1 MSTEKIK
8 FGRSNVFFD
17 PFERR
22 PGPIK
27 TNMHYCPGCG
37 HGILHKLIAEAIE
50 HYGIQENTVFIAPVG
65 CAVFAYYY
73 FNCGSI
79 SVPHGRAPAVGTGAA
94 RATPEKYVIS
104 YQGDG
109 DLGAIGF
116 NEFIQAAN
124 RGEKMAIFFV
134 NNSNYG
140 MTGGQMA
147 PTTLPNQVT
156 MTSPYGRNVETEGY
170 PMKVCEL
177 VNALEAPV
185 YIERVA
191 LTGTANILKAR
202 KAVFKAIENLKN
214 RKGFSLVEALSPCPV
229 NLKMTAE
236 QVNEF
241 IDTKMTQFFPLG
253 VLRDRSAETPAGCVP
268 EEPVRDPEGVK
279 KLLFTAKEEG
289 TADAEKIVNNSELF
303 NDERRIR
310 VSGFGGQGILSLGHT
325 LADMARLRDFNVSW
339 MPSYGPEQRGGSA
352 SCAVILSRKAIPS
365 PLVDSCDLLIAMTKA
380 ALDKFGYQLKDDGI
394 LIYDTSAMEK
404 PEVKPGQKV
413 FGLDALAIAN
423 RIGNAK
429 CANSA
434 VLGALAAILG
444 KYALTSEDAADYEKV
459 FTEAITESFRKKP
472 KVVEQNIA
480 AFNAGREEMASQLA

>member
-1 MSTEKIK
+1 MSTEKVK
-8 FGRSNVFFD
+8 FGRSKVFFD

-50 HYGIQENTVFIAPVG
+50 YYGIQENTVFIAPVG

-79 SVPHGRAPAVGTGAA
+79 SVPHGRAPAVGTGAS

-109 DLGAIGF
+109 DLAAIGF

-124 RGEKMAIFFV
+124 RGERMSVFFV

-156 MTSPYGRNVETEGY
+156 MTSPYGRNVETDGY
-170 PMKVCEL
+170 PVKVCEL

-191 LTGTANILKAR
+191 LTGTANIIKAR
-202 KAVFKAIENLKN
+202 KAVFKAIENLRD

-241 IDTKMTQFFPLG
+241 IDTKMTKYFPLG
-253 VLRDRSAETPAGCVP
+253 MLRDRSAETPAGKVP
-268 EEPVRDPEGVK
+268 EAPVREPEEVK
-279 KLLFTAKEEG
+279 QLLFTVKEGAGDAAAG
-289 TADAEKIVNNSELF
+289 TVNNSEIF

-325 LADMARLRDFNVSW
+325 LADMARLRHFNVSW

-365 PLVDSCDLLIAMTKA
+365 PLVDSCDLLIAMTRA
-380 ALDKFGYQLKDDGI
+380 ALDKFGHQLKDDGI

-404 PEVKPGQKV
+404 PAVKPGQKV

-444 KYALTSEDAADYEKV
+444 KFALTPEDAADYQKV

-472 KVVEQNIA
+472 QVVEQNIA
-480 AFNAGREEMASQLA
+480 AFNAGRDEMSSQLV

>member
-1 MSTEKIK
+1 MSEKIK
-8 FGRSNVFFD
+8 FGRSPVFFD

-27 TNMHYCPGCG
+27 KNMHYCPGCG
-37 HGILHKLIAEAIE
+37 HGILHKLVAEAID
-50 HYGIQENTVFIAPVG
+50 HYGIQGKTMFMVPVG

-73 FNCGSI
+73 FNVGAI
-79 SVPHGRAPAVGTGAA
+79 SVPHGRAPAVGTGVC
-94 RATPEKYVIS
+94 RAKPDSYVIS

-109 DLGAIGF
+109 DLAAIGF
-116 NEFIQAAN
+116 NEFLQAAN
-124 RGEKMAIFFV
+124 RGEKMSIFFV

-147 PTTLPNQVT
+147 PTTLPGQKT
-156 MTSPYGRNVETEGY
+156 TTTPFGRNVLTDGY
-170 PMKVCEL
+170 PVHVCEMINTL
-177 VNALEAPV
+177 TAPV

-191 LTGTANILKAR
+191 LTTTARIMNAR
-202 KAVFKAIENLKN
+202 KAVFKAIENLRD
-214 RKGFSLVEALSPCPV
+214 RKGFSFVEVVSPCPV
-229 NLKMTAE
+229 NLKMNAE
-236 QVNEF
+236 QINDF
-241 IDTKMTQFFPLG
+241 IENQMLKEFPLG
-253 VLRDRSAETPAGCVP
+253 CLRDRSAETPAGAVP
-268 EEPVRDPEGVK
+268 EPPAHDVETVK
-279 KLLFTAKEEG
+279 KVLFPQALEEQG
-289 TADAEKIVNNSELF
+289 AVRKNTSAIFDREL
-303 NDERRIR
+303 RIKMA
-310 VSGFGGQGILSLGHT
+310 GFGGQGILSLGHT
-325 LADMARLRDFNVSW
+325 LADMARLRHFNVSW

-365 PLVDSCDLLIAMTKA
+365 PLVDSCDLLIAMTRA

-404 PEVKPGQKV
+404 PAVKPGQKV

-444 KYALTSEDAADYEKV
+444 KFALTPEDAADYQKV

-472 KVVEQNIA
+472 QVVEQNIA
-480 AFNAGREEMASQLA
+480 AFNAGREEMSSQLA